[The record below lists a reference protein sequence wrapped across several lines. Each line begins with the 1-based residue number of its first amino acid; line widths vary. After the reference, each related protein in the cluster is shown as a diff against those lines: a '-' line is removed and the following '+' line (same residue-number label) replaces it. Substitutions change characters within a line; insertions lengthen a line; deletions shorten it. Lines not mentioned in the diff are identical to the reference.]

1 MTKSLATTRRAVLAG
16 GAALATLPVFAALP
30 TMALSGSATAT
41 ETAKLWAQAEAVR
54 AQLHPFAETIAA
66 AHARTGLPGW
76 MHVAGK
82 ANELGNRRY
91 HLLVRVLGSQPKSQD
106 DLALI
111 AQTVNDTDMQNGPK
125 SWAHA
130 QFDRAA
136 NGYHAG

>member
-1 MTKSLATTRRAVLAG
+1 MGAG
-16 GAALATLPVFAALP
+16 RG
-30 TMALSGSATAT
+30 
-41 ETAKLWAQAEAVR
+41 
-54 AQLHPFAETIAA
+54 IAYGNA
-66 AHARTGLPGW
+66 CVCPADCRAHARTGLPGW

-91 HLLVRVLGSQPKSQD
+91 HLLVRVLISQPKSQD

-111 AQTVNDTDMQNGPK
+111 AKAVNDTDMQNGPK

-136 NGYHAG
+136 NGYHAGVIA